1 MNLWL
6 ENLKAKLVSW
16 GPAGLFL
23 VGLID
28 GAGLPNPSG
37 PDILLLL
44 FATAAPGM
52 AFAGGICTILGSLIG
67 SYILYS
73 IARKGGELYLERHT
87 MSPRGRKL
95 REWFQH
101 YGLVTVFVP
110 ALVPIPMPLKL
121 FVICSGGFSVNPWA
135 FLATLAAARIPRY
148 LALSWLGRQLGE
160 NSLEWLKTHKWDFLW
175 FSLALFAVCFL
186 LIKVTD
192 RYRRAQKDKLV
203 GQ

>member
-1 MNLWL
+1 MRAWL
-6 ENLKAKLVSW
+6 ESIKSKLVAW
-16 GPAGLFL
+16 GPFGLFL

-44 FATAAPGM
+44 FATAVPSQAMLG
-52 AFAGGICTILGSLIG
+52 AACVTAGSLLGSFF
-67 SYILYS
+67 LYS
-73 IARKGGELYLERHT
+73 IARKGGEAYLERHT

-110 ALVPIPMPLKL
+110 GLVPIPMPLKL
-121 FVICSGGFSVNPWA
+121 FVICAGGFSIHRGA

-148 LALSWLGRQLGE
+148 FALAWLGAQLGE
-160 NSLEWLKTHKWDFLW
+160 NSLQWLKDHKWQFLG
-175 FSLALFAVCFL
+175 FATALFAALFL
-186 LIKVTD
+186 LIRIVDHRKKRQQNSRVS
-192 RYRRAQKDKLV
+192 L
-203 GQ
+203 